1 MVGMVQ
7 RNVLPRI
14 PDDPSK
20 TIFENNAMLMEL
32 VNEQINRAPYRSDTD
47 KTREFLFKTYEIS
60 RARKFEGII
69 PVFYR
74 HLSYLRVDS
83 NYRVEIDGHKYSV
96 PFKYATR
103 YVTAN
108 ISGNILPI
116 IYEGKDTVKL
126 EHMPENHRS
135 VAEKKLKYPDIQ
147 SIVSKAK
154 SISSQLERF
163 CSAMLKNYGFE
174 NGRKACI
181 RIINCYLNRAKYP
194 AFLMNEAIERLFI
207 NTPDKWNSNYLLQ
220 IFDEVR
226 DEVSVNGSYEH
237 QTALDFTADPS
248 QTFLRGAGGAEA
260 LNEPH
265 QDTAEDT
272 STSSVW

>member
-1 MVGMVQ
+1 M
-7 RNVLPRI
+7 N
-14 PDDPSK
+14 
-20 TIFENNAMLMEL
+20 
-32 VNEQINRAPYRSDTD
+32 
-47 KTREFLFKTYEIS
+47 
-60 RARKFEGII
+60 
-69 PVFYR
+69 
-74 HLSYLRVDS
+74 
-83 NYRVEIDGHKYSV
+83 GHKYSV

-108 ISGNILPI
+108 ISSNIITIL
-116 IYEGKDTVKL
+116 YEGEVITTHTISYDGKDTVKL

-220 IFDEVR
+220 IFAEVQS
-226 DEVSVNGSYEH
+226 EVSVKGSFEH

-272 STSSVW
+272 STSSFNQQDTF